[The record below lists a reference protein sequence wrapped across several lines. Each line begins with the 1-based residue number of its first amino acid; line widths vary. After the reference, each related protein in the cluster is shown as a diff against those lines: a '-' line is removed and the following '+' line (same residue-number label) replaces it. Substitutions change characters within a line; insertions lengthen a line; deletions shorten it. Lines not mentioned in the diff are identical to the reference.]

1 MATALLRAGNAVL
14 SGYSQR
20 GSHWFARCSMP
31 QAGTLTTVAPVAR
44 ATLGSP
50 VGAGLFRRLPVF
62 VLPLVITLAQLQ
74 GTRFAAL
81 QQPERTPLDPLAIAL
96 LVAGPLALLAR
107 RRYPAF
113 ALGGV
118 LAVTVIYYALDYPYG
133 PAFLSVVLA
142 LAGAVRRGHRPL
154 AWVGAG
160 LAYATLLLVQALPG
174 GAPAPGLA
182 QVGGTAAWVLVV
194 LLACEGL
201 RIRAE
206 RAAEA
211 ARSRA
216 EQARRHASEQ
226 RLQIARDLHD
236 VLAHNISLINV
247 QASVALHL
255 LDEQPDA
262 ARGALTTI
270 KQASKDVLTEM
281 RSVLGVLR
289 AVDEAAPRLPA
300 PSLARLDEL
309 AARSNDAGLDLH
321 TEVRGALIPLP
332 TSVDVA
338 AYRILQEALTNA
350 ARHGAPTR
358 ATAVIT
364 YRPHGLTVQVDNQLA
379 DAPPSGIEGTG
390 NGIAGMR
397 ERVAALGGEFS
408 AGPVPGSREFRMR
421 ASFPL
426 DTLPTADGPTVD
438 GPMEGRT

>member
-1 MATALLRAGNAVL
+1 M
-14 SGYSQR
+14 
-20 GSHWFARCSMP
+20 
-31 QAGTLTTVAPVAR
+31 AR
-44 ATLGSP
+44 ADLGSAAS
-50 VGAGLFRRLPVF
+50 AGLLRRLPAF
-62 VLPLVITLAQLQ
+62 VLPLVIALAQLQ
-74 GTRFAAL
+74 GTRFAGFN
-81 QQPERTPLDPLAIAL
+81 QPERTPLDALAIAL
-96 LVAGPLALLAR
+96 LVAGPVALLAR
-107 RRYPAF
+107 RRYPVLV
-113 ALGGV
+113 LGGV
-118 LAVTVIYYALDYPYG
+118 LTVTVAYYALDYPYG
-133 PAFLSVVLA
+133 PAFLSVALA
-142 LAGAVRRGHRPL
+142 LASAVLRGHRRL

-160 LAYATLLLVQALPG
+160 SAYVTLLVVQALPG

-182 QVGGTAAWVLVV
+182 PAAGIAAWVLVV
-194 LLACEGL
+194 LLASEGL

-206 RAAEA
+206 RGAEA

-216 EQARRHASEQ
+216 EQDRRRASEQ

-289 AVDEAAPRLPA
+289 AVDEAAPRIPA

-309 AARSNDAGLDLH
+309 VTRSSDVGLDLH
-321 TEVRGALIPLP
+321 TEVRGDPVPLP

-350 ARHGAPTR
+350 ARHGAAAR
-358 ATAVIT
+358 ATALINYHT
-364 YRPHGLTVQVDNQLA
+364 SALTVQVTNQTA
-379 DAPPSGIEGTG
+379 DTGTPGVEGTG

-397 ERVAALGGEFS
+397 ERVTALGGQFS
-408 AGPVPGSREFRMR
+408 AGPLPESREFQVR

-426 DTLPTADGPTVD
+426 NTH
-438 GPMEGRT
+438 PMDATK

>member
-1 MATALLRAGNAVL
+1 MA
-14 SGYSQR
+14 
-20 GSHWFARCSMP
+20 
-31 QAGTLTTVAPVAR
+31 QAPLPN
-44 ATLGSP
+44 P
-50 VGAGLFRRLPVF
+50 PGAGLFRRLPVF
-62 VLPLVITLAQLQ
+62 VLPLVIALAQVQ
-74 GTRFAAL
+74 GTRFAGLSQA
-81 QQPERTPLDPLAIAL
+81 ERAPLDALAVTL
-96 LVAGPLALLAR
+96 LVAGPVALLAR
-107 RRYPAF
+107 RRYPVL
-113 ALGGV
+113 ALGVV
-118 LAVTVIYYALDYPYG
+118 LTVTVVYYALDYPYG
-133 PAFLSVVLA
+133 PAFLSVALA
-142 LAGAVRRGHRPL
+142 LAGAVLRGHRRL

-160 LAYATLLLVQALPG
+160 SAYVTLLLVQALPG

-182 QVGGTAAWVLVV
+182 QAAGIAAWVLVV
-194 LLACEGL
+194 LLASEGL

-206 RAAEA
+206 RSAEA

-216 EQARRHASEQ
+216 EQDRRRASEQ

-309 AARSNDAGLDLH
+309 VARSSDAGLDLH
-321 TEVRGALIPLP
+321 TVVRGDPVPLP
-332 TSVDVA
+332 ASVDVA

-350 ARHGAPTR
+350 ARHGAAAR
-358 ATAVIT
+358 ATALIIYSGSALAVE
-364 YRPHGLTVQVDNQLA
+364 VDNQTA
-379 DAPPSGIEGTG
+379 DAGTPGVEGTG

-397 ERVAALGGEFS
+397 ERVTALGGKFS
-408 AGPVPGSREFRMR
+408 AGVAPGSREFRVR

-426 DTLPTADGPTVD
+426 ETLPPETLPAEAT
-438 GPMEGRT
+438 

>member
-1 MATALLRAGNAVL
+1 M
-14 SGYSQR
+14 
-20 GSHWFARCSMP
+20 
-31 QAGTLTTVAPVAR
+31 AR
-44 ATLGSP
+44 ATLGNP

-62 VLPLVITLAQLQ
+62 VLPLVIALAQVQ

-81 QQPERTPLDPLAIAL
+81 QQPERTPLDALAIAL
-96 LVAGPLALLAR
+96 LVASPLGLLAR
-107 RRYPAF
+107 RRYPAL

-118 LAVTVIYYALDYPYG
+118 LTVTVVYYALDYPYG
-133 PAFLSVVLA
+133 PAFLSVIVA
-142 LAGAVRRGHRPL
+142 LAAAVQRGHRRL

-160 LAYATLLLVQALPG
+160 SAYATLLLVQVLPG
-174 GAPAPGLA
+174 GAPAPSLGRA
-182 QVGGTAAWVLVV
+182 GGIAAWVLVV

-216 EQARRHASEQ
+216 EQDRRHASEQ

-255 LDEQPDA
+255 LDEQPEA

-309 AARSNDAGLDLH
+309 VARSNDAGLDLH
-321 TEVRGALIPLP
+321 TEVRGDPVPLP
-332 TSVDVA
+332 ASVDVA

-350 ARHGAPTR
+350 ARYGAPAQ
-358 ATAVIT
+358 ATALIT
-364 YRPHGLTVQVDNQLA
+364 YGGSALTIQVDNQI
-379 DAPPSGIEGTG
+379 PNGQPSSVEGTG
-390 NGIAGMR
+390 SGIAGMR

-408 AGPVPGSREFRMR
+408 AGPRPGSREFRVL

-426 DTLPTADGPTVD
+426 ETLPMADGTRED
-438 GPMEGRT
+438 GT

>member
-1 MATALLRAGNAVL
+1 M
-14 SGYSQR
+14 
-20 GSHWFARCSMP
+20 
-31 QAGTLTTVAPVAR
+31 
-44 ATLGSP
+44 
-50 VGAGLFRRLPVF
+50 GAGLFRRLPVF
-62 VLPLVITLAQLQ
+62 VLPLVIALAQIQ

-81 QQPERTPLDPLAIAL
+81 QQPERTPLNALAIAL
-96 LVAGPLALLAR
+96 LVAGPVALLAR
-107 RRYPAF
+107 RRCPAL

-142 LAGAVRRGHRPL
+142 LAGAVRRGHRRL

-160 LAYATLLLVQALPG
+160 SAYATLLLVQALPG

-211 ARSRA
+211 ARSQA
-216 EQARRHASEQ
+216 EQARHRASEQ

-289 AVDEAAPRLPA
+289 AVDETAPRLPA

-309 AARSNDAGLDLH
+309 VARSNDAGLDLH
-321 TEVRGALIPLP
+321 TEVRGDPMPLP
-332 TSVDVA
+332 VGVDVA

-350 ARHGAPTR
+350 ARHATPAQ
-358 ATAVIT
+358 ATALIT
-364 YRPHGLTVQVDNQLA
+364 YGGSALTIQVDNHIRNGR
-379 DAPPSGIEGTG
+379 PSGLAGTG

-397 ERVAALGGEFS
+397 ERVAALDGEFS
-408 AGPVPGSREFRMR
+408 AGPLPGNRGFRVL

-426 DTLPTADGPTVD
+426 QAL
-438 GPMEGRT
+438 PMEEGT